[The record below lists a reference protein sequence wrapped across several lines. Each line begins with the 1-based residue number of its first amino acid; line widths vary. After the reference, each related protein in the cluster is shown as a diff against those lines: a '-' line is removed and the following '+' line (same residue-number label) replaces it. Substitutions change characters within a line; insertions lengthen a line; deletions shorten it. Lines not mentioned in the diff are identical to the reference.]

1 MPAILIFINLN
12 FNVMKRFASLIV
24 AAMLVAC
31 CLVSCKQNTPSAIAA
46 DCIESVKAG
55 DYKAFVDTFDMTDE
69 DKAQLTQVF
78 EQKGKETIEKAGG
91 IQGYEIIEENISE
104 DGAKATV
111 KSKITYGNGDTDDST
126 FAFAKVDGEWK
137 QVLEK

>member
-1 MPAILIFINLN
+1 MILIFINLN
-12 FNVMKRFASLIV
+12 FNVMKRIASMIV

-31 CLVSCKQNTPSAIAA
+31 CMVSCKQNTPSAVAA
-46 DCIESVKAG
+46 DCIELVKAG
-55 DYKAFVDTFDMTDE
+55 DYKAYVETYDMSAE
-69 DKAQLTQVF
+69 DKAQLT
-78 EQKGKETIEKAGG
+78 EILELKGKETIEKAGG
-91 IQGYEIIEENISE
+91 IQGYEILEEQIAE

-111 KSKITYGNGDTDDST
+111 KVKINYGNGESDEST